1 MFLFGPEYGY
11 AFMVRDYFELLKIK
25 QITMT

>member
-1 MFLFGPEYGY
+1 MFLFGRKYDY